1 MTVTQPTN
9 PRARKGILAAAISI
23 GLALAVAAIGG
34 LATSSSVGSWYVT
47 LNKPSFNPPSAVFAP
62 VWTTLY
68 ILMALA
74 AWRAWRSPAADDKRR
89 RALMLYGVQ
98 LALNLAWSLIFF
110 GLRRPDLAMIEIAVL
125 LAAIVATTAAFAR
138 IDRPAAWMMA
148 PYIAWVSF
156 ASLLNFAIWR
166 LN

>member
-1 MTVTQPTN
+1 MSVTQPTN
-9 PRARKGILAAAISI
+9 PRARRGLLTAAISV
-23 GLALAVAAIGG
+23 GLALAIGG
-34 LATSSSVGSWYVT
+34 IGSLATSSSVGSWYAT
-47 LNKPSFNPPSAVFAP
+47 LNKPSFNPPSAVFGP
-62 VWTTLY
+62 VWTALY

-74 AWRAWRSPAADDKRR
+74 AWRVWRSAAPDRQRR
-89 RALMLYGVQ
+89 QALLLYGVQ

-110 GLRRPDLAMIEIAVL
+110 GLQRPDLASVEIVVL
-125 LAAIVATTAAFAR
+125 LAAILATTAAFAR

-156 ASLLNFAIWR
+156 ATLLTFSIWR

>member
-47 LNKPSFNPPSAVFAP
+47 LNKPSFNPPSAVFGP
-62 VWTTLY
+62 VWTALY

-74 AWRAWRSPAADDKRR
+74 AWRVWRSPAAEDKLRP
-89 RALMLYGVQ
+89 ALILYGVQ

-156 ASLLNFAIWR
+156 ASVLNFAIWR

>member
-1 MTVTQPTN
+1 MTVTQPTS
-9 PRARKGILAAAISI
+9 PRARKSLLAAAISI
-23 GLALAVAAIGG
+23 GLALTVAAIGG
-34 LATSSSVGSWYVT
+34 LATSSSVGSWYAT
-47 LNKPSFNPPSAVFAP
+47 LNKPSFNPPGAVFGP

-74 AWRAWRSPAADDKRR
+74 AWRVWRSPAADDKRR

-110 GLRRPDLAMIEIAVL
+110 GLRRPDLAVVEIAVL

-156 ASLLNFAIWR
+156 ASVLNFAIWR

>member
-1 MTVTQPTN
+1 M
-9 PRARKGILAAAISI
+9 
-23 GLALAVAAIGG
+23 
-34 LATSSSVGSWYVT
+34 
-47 LNKPSFNPPSAVFAP
+47 
-62 VWTTLY
+62 WTTLY

-74 AWRAWRSPAADDKRR
+74 AWRVWRSPAADDKRR

-110 GLRRPDLAMIEIAVL
+110 GLRRPDLAVIEIAVL

-148 PYIAWVSF
+148 PYVAWVSF
-156 ASLLNFAIWR
+156 ASVLNFAVWR